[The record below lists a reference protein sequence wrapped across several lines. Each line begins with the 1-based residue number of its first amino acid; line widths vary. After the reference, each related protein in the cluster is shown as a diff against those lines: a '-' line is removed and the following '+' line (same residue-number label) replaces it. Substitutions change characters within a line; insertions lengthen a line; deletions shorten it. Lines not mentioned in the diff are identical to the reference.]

1 MDDSLTSLRIGLVCP
16 ADWRLEAWQAWIVE
30 RISADP
36 RFEIVGRILGDEIP
50 GKAAPPWLA
59 ETVLRLERAV
69 MRLRFAL
76 PDLSEAQERLDR
88 LPLLR
93 AGKAKVDLALA
104 LDTALLSERQLAMAR
119 EGEWSLAFS
128 GAAPPADWIWMTA
141 EQRRAGLIGVELLM
155 RDAPRPEAQVIGR
168 TAYNPKPTA
177 VLTGAFVAEK
187 TALFLLKAL
196 GELAGGRPLAFQGI
210 APATPPSPPAVSD
223 VLGYGAHVAHAAARR
238 LTDRLRERA
247 GRGRD
252 FWQLAAGMGGVL
264 DFDPAQARALERRA
278 FVMAD
283 PFIFE
288 KDGELYLFYEAQN
301 ADNRPAW
308 IEVARLEGDRLEP
321 LGTALRRD
329 YHLSFPFVFRD
340 ADQIYMMPET
350 QQTRRLEVWRARRFP
365 LEWELHAVGLE
376 GQFPADS
383 TLLKH
388 DGRWW
393 LFTNLSD
400 HALFQEHSSE
410 LYLFSCDGPSLA
422 NLTPHPKNPVAI
434 GSAHARNAGAV
445 TRQDGRLFRP
455 SQNNSHGVYGYGLNI
470 MEIEQLD
477 TAEYRERMVRRFTP
491 KDRPG
496 ARGLHHVTF
505 AGGRFVLDWSGR

>member
-1 MDDSLTSLRIGLVCP
+1 MADGPNRLRIGLVCP
-16 ADWRLEAWQAWIVE
+16 PGWRLEAWQA
-30 RISADP
+30 RILDRIEADP
-36 RFEIVGRILGDEIP
+36 RLEIAGRIEGEEAS
-50 GKAAPPWLA
+50 AAVALPRLA
-59 ETVLRLERAV
+59 ETMLRVERLAT
-69 MRLRFAL
+69 RLRFPSPAL
-76 PDLSEAQERLDR
+76 SGAQARLDR

-93 AGKAKVDLALA
+93 AGEAKVDLALTLGTAA
-104 LDTALLSERQLAMAR
+104 LSRRQLGMAR
-119 EGEWSLAFS
+119 GGEWSLRFA
-128 GAAPPADWIWMTA
+128 GARPPADWLWMTA
-141 EQRRAGLIGVELLM
+141 EQRRSGLIGVELLV
-155 RDAPRPEAQVIGR
+155 RDAVHPEAQVIAR

-177 VLTGAFVAEK
+177 ALSGAFVAEK
-187 TALFLLKAL
+187 SALFLLKAL
-196 GELAGGRPLAFQGI
+196 GDLASGRPLLPQGGG
-210 APATPPSPPAVSD
+210 PAAPPAPPGAAE
-223 VLGYGAHVAHAAARR
+223 VLRYGVHVAHAAARR

-252 FWQLAAGMGGVL
+252 FWQLAAGRGGVL
-264 DFDPAQARALERRA
+264 DFDPGQARALDRQA

-283 PFIFE
+283 PFLFE
-288 KDGELYLFYEAQN
+288 NDGELYLFYEAQN

-308 IEVARLEGDRLEP
+308 IEVARLEGERLVP

-340 ADQIYMMPET
+340 GAQIYMMPET
-350 QQTRRLEVWRARRFP
+350 QQTQRLEVWRATRFP

-400 HALFQEHSSE
+400 HAMFQEHSSE
-410 LYLFSCDGPSLA
+410 LYLFCCDGPSLG
-422 NLTPHPKNPVAI
+422 NLTPHPQNPVAI

-445 TRQDGRLFRP
+445 IVQEGRLFRP

-470 MEIEQLD
+470 MEIERLD
-477 TAEYRERMVRRFTP
+477 PAQYRERLVRRFTP
-491 KDRPG
+491 ADRPG
-496 ARGLHHVTF
+496 SRGLHHVTF
-505 AGGRFVLDWSGR
+505 ARGRFVLDWSGR